1 MVKEVDSEAGFNTGM
16 RENVQAR
23 GDWVLHL
30 SLVSDGESEQAGIP
44 RLSIWSGGDGPG
56 HLKLVTGEIK

>member
-1 MVKEVDSEAGFNTGM
+1 MDSEAGFSTGI
-16 RENVQAR
+16 REYVQAR

-30 SLVSDGESEQAGIP
+30 SLESDGETEQAGIP

-56 HLKLVTGEIK
+56 HLKLVTGKIK

>member
-1 MVKEVDSEAGFNTGM
+1 MDSEAGFNTGI
-16 RENVQAR
+16 REIVQAR

-30 SLVSDGESEQAGIP
+30 GLVDDGETEQAGTP